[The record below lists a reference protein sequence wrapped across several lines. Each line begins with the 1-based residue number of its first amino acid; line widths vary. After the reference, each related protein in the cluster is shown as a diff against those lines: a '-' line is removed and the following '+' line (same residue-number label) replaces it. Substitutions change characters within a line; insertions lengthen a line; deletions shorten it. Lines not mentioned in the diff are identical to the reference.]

1 MIIQNP
7 LMKESCGMSAFS
19 GFLCAIHASTTL
31 LAMKF
36 PAPSQIS
43 SELIEIIGHH
53 AEHSGQR

>member
-1 MIIQNP
+1 
-7 LMKESCGMSAFS
+7 
-19 GFLCAIHASTTL
+19 
-31 LAMKF
+31 MKF